1 MAFKMKG
8 APMHD
13 LSSKHGT
20 NANYKKSGA
29 PGLLG
34 KILDPLGLKNKL
46 MGGNKSNCP
55 PQQQQQVI
63 GGPKPVEPVTP
74 EEAVPTQMRE
84 GLMTRG
90 TDPSPR
96 KLKKPKRVD
105 PKKPKRVD
113 PRTDPRYAYKL
124 NKAKKKEG
132 APKKTDPKDKSVS
145 EKQTIIDKKNIE
157 ASSNQPIEGMTTG
170 DYKDT
175 VKSVKRQNRIDT
187 RNISRREIQKELKSR
202 KRQGVNKSE
211 KLDVGLLGRVFG
223 GKKKL
228 ASQLSHQK
236 NVSDI

>member
-1 MAFKMKG
+1 MAYKMKG
-8 APMHD
+8 APMYD
-13 LSSKHGT
+13 TSSKHGT
-20 NANYKKSGA
+20 NANYKKSG
-29 PGLLG
+29 PPNLLG
-34 KILDPLGLKNKL
+34 KIFDPLNLKDKL

-74 EEAVPTQMRE
+74 NAVSNATTTNAPGMTENVDPAAQSAAGGATMKE
-84 GLMTRG
+84 GL
-90 TDPSPR
+90 
-96 KLKKPKRVD
+96 K
-105 PKKPKRVD
+105 
-113 PRTDPRYAYKL
+113 
-124 NKAKKKEG
+124 NG

-157 ASSNQPIEGMTTG
+157 ASSSQPIEGMTTG